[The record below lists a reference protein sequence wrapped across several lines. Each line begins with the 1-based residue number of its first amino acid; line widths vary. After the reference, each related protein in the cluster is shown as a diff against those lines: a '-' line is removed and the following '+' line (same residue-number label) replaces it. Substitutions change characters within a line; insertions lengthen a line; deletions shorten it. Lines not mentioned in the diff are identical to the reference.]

1 MPYFPASFTD
11 ETPDQQ
17 MFNNPA
23 YGSKVVKYIASSTD
37 TEVFYL
43 PYDTFAKFASKS
55 SKFANFDEK
64 SFKMQIERE
73 FGLTEVSLKNRAT
86 FHSQF
91 KLAEFNAG
99 IVLQQQN

>member
-1 MPYFPASFTD
+1 MPYLPASYTD

-23 YGSKVVKYIASSTD
+23 FGSKVVKYIASTHD

-43 PYDTFAKFASKS
+43 PYNTYAKFASKS
-55 SKFANFDEK
+55 SKFASIDEK
-64 SFKMQIERE
+64 AFKTQVERE
-73 FGLTEVSLKNRAT
+73 FGLTEVSLKNRAS

-91 KLAEFNAG
+91 KLVEYNAG
-99 IVLQQQN
+99 IVLQ